1 MSYLI
6 DVAILLL
13 LVGTLAYAY
22 LVDRRVKALMAVLKD
37 MGPVVGQFSEAVDK
51 SENSVSMLRSMAEK
65 VRNPIHVPS
74 PAPAQD
80 SAQVVSFRTS
90 REKTRKPAGVTKV
103 SGKSDLVRGF
113 FDAARTRGV

>member
-22 LVDRRVKALMAVLKD
+22 LVDRRVKALMAVLRD

-65 VRNPIHVPS
+65 VRNPIPVPQ
-74 PAPAQD
+74 PAQD

-90 REKTRKPAGVTKV
+90 REKVKKPAGVTKV

-113 FDAARTRGV
+113 FETARTRGV

>member
-6 DVAILLL
+6 DIAILVL

-37 MGPVVGQFSEAVDK
+37 MGPVVGQFSDAVDK
-51 SENSVSMLRSMAEK
+51 SEGSVSMLRTMAEK
-65 VRNPIHVPS
+65 VRNPIPVPEAE
-74 PAPAQD
+74 PD

-90 REKTRKPAGVTKV
+90 REKVKKPAGVTKV
-103 SGKSDLVRGF
+103 AGKSDLVRGF
-113 FDAARTRGV
+113 FETARTRGA